1 MATASHILHDD
12 VSRVLIDEQKLQA
25 RIAELAKSIT
35 EDYREIDDLLLI
47 CVLKGAFVF
56 LADLSRA
63 LERPH
68 QLDFMGISSYGAGTE
83 SSGAVRIVLDL
94 KEDISHRHALIV
106 EDIIDSGRTLAY
118 LRRNLLAR
126 SPASLRIVSLLDK
139 PERREVDVPVDYTG
153 FHIPNEFVVGYGLD
167 FAEIYRNLPY
177 IAILKPEIFV
187 HLFEEKRPE

>member
-1 MATASHILHDD
+1 MASTTRELRED
-12 VSRVLIDEQKLQA
+12 VSRVLIDEQRLQA
-25 RIAELAKSIT
+25 RIAELAETIT
-35 EDYREIDDLLLI
+35 EDYREIDELLLI

-68 QLDFMGISSYGAGTE
+68 RLDFMGVSSYGAGTE

-94 KEDISHRHALIV
+94 KEDISDRHVLIV
-106 EDIIDSGRTLAY
+106 EDIVDSGRTLAY

-167 FAEIYRNLPY
+167 FDEIYRNLPY
-177 IAILKPEIFV
+177 IAILKPEMFA
-187 HLFEEKRPE
+187 HLIEE

>member
-1 MATASHILHDD
+1 MASTTRELRED
-12 VSRVLIDEQKLQA
+12 VSRVLIDEQRLQA
-25 RIAELAKSIT
+25 RIAELAETIT
-35 EDYREIDDLLLI
+35 EDYREIDELLLI

-68 QLDFMGISSYGAGTE
+68 RLDFMGVSSYGAGTE

-94 KEDISHRHALIV
+94 KEDISDRHVLIV

-167 FAEIYRNLPY
+167 FDEIYRNLPY
-177 IAILKPEIFV
+177 IAILKPEMFA
-187 HLFEEKRPE
+187 HLIEE